1 MSWMIGRNHCTVP
14 TGRLNLGSSPNV
26 NIHAEK
32 TNINNFGTM
41 GMDMG
46 ASIYSP
52 MMMGGMM
59 GMYNPM
65 MMGGMMGMYN
75 PMMMGGMG
83 MYPMGGLY
91 GDCYGGGAGT
101 TAATVG
107 TIFNT
112 LGALAGAIAQKKTDG
127 AGGTEQP
134 ETNPETNPEAS
145 VETQRTRATVQSEK
159 VREVQQ
165 RKLES
170 EKLELAKEGITVN
183 SDGTYSTTVKD
194 LNGKDIQIK
203 SNSKEDIRAK
213 KQEIQQEVDNERATA
228 MANNISITSG
238 GELSVEIETT
248 VPAAEGSDAEPT
260 TKTVTLTSS
269 SLDALLNKMEEYD
282 VEIKRP
288 EENKDA

>member
-41 GMDMG
+41 EMDMG
-46 ASIYSP
+46 ASIYSQ
-52 MMMGGMM
+52 
-59 GMYNPM
+59 M

-145 VETQRTRATVQSEK
+145 VETQRTRAAVQSEK

>member
-46 ASIYSP
+46 ASIYSQ
-52 MMMGGMM
+52 
-59 GMYNPM
+59 M

-145 VETQRTRATVQSEK
+145 VETQRTRAAVQSEK

>member
-14 TGRLNLGSSPNV
+14 TGRRNLGSSPNV
-26 NIHAEK
+26 YIRTEK
-32 TNINNFGTM
+32 TSINNFGMM
-41 GMDMG
+41 GMDTG

-65 MMGGMMGMYN
+65 MMGGMGMYN
-75 PMMMGGMG
+75 PMMMGGM
-83 MYPMGGLY
+83 GLY

-145 VETQRTRATVQSEK
+145 VETPGTRAAVQSEK